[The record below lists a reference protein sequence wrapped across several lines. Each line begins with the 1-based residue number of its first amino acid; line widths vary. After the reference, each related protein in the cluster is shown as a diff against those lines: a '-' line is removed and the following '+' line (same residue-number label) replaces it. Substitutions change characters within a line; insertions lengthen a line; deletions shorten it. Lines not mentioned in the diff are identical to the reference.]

1 MMVWTMLVTAYVR
14 TCDGCTGIVASGRER
29 DPSALVVAAS
39 KAWPFGTCLEA
50 AIDNRWQRLVVED
63 RGRAID
69 RKNELDL
76 LVETEREAI
85 AWGRQEIPVRYC
97 NDYERGP
104 R

>member
-1 MMVWTMLVTAYVR
+1 MVWTMLVTAYVR
-14 TCDGCTGIVASGRER
+14 TCDGCTGTVASGTER
-29 DPSALVVAAS
+29 DEHALVVAAS
-39 KAWPFGTCLEA
+39 RHWAFGTCLEA

-63 RGRAID
+63 RGKAID

-76 LVETEREAI
+76 LVATDAEAV
-85 AWGRQEIPVRYC
+85 AWGRKEIPVRFC

>member
-1 MMVWTMLVTAYVR
+1 MVWTMLVTAYVR

-29 DPSALVVAAS
+29 DPSAMVVAAS
-39 KAWPFGTCLEA
+39 KA
-50 AIDNRWQRLVVED
+50 WQRLVVED

-76 LVETEREAI
+76 LVATEAKAV
-85 AWGRQEIPVRYC
+85 AWGHQEIPVRYC

>member
-1 MMVWTMLVTAYVR
+1 MVWTMLVTAYVR

-29 DPSALVVAAS
+29 DPSAMVVAAS

-50 AIDNRWQRLVVED
+50 LIDSRWQRLVVED

-76 LVETEREAI
+76 LVATEAKAV
-85 AWGRQEIPVRYC
+85 AWGHQEIPVRYC